1 MRRFALPVIA
11 VLLVGAVLGV
21 QVAAGGGDYVPRQ
34 SANPCV
40 RRPIPPIQPHL
51 EALAG
56 EIVLI
61 GLDSTACRLNISRE
75 RLALAL
81 ADPRSRDPHEA
92 AALKAGLLDAVDR
105 LAREGRLPKVSRLL
119 PDALDAAGLPSITRA
134 ILGAI
139 PARLVDDALPTSTL
153 LRRTLDE
160 HNVARLLRELNDPGR
175 LNSAIRSAVLHAA
188 LGQILD
194 RLHP

>member
-1 MRRFALPVIA
+1 
-11 VLLVGAVLGV
+11 
-21 QVAAGGGDYVPRQ
+21 
-34 SANPCV
+34 
-40 RRPIPPIQPHL
+40 
-51 EALAG
+51 
-56 EIVLI
+56 LI

-160 HNVARLLRELNDPGR
+160 LNVARLLRELNDPGR